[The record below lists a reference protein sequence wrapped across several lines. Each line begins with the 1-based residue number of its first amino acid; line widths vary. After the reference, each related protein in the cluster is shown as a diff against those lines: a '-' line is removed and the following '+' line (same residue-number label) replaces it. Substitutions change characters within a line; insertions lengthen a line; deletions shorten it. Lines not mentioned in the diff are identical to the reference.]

1 MRIPDYCWLCW
12 SIYCFHKHTAKLQTS
27 LRRGFCLL
35 RTAGSQKTL
44 LSADKVE
51 PCSSGLSGHL
61 WLCHCSP
68 DSAACLPLHLAG
80 SSLARRVERITYCA
94 IRDGLGNGTC
104 ICGGQAALK
113 AADTRVRHNLAGFL
127 WAFFILMSSGVK
139 FRTICLVL
147 HDRRIMLAWS
157 KYVLDLRLMHN
168 VRSARLVAADLMI
181 LPLQ

>member
-35 RTAGSQKTL
+35 HTAPSQKTL
-44 LSADKVE
+44 LCADKVE

-80 SSLARRVERITYCA
+80 SSLTRRVEGAAHCT
-94 IRDGLGNGTC
+94 IRDSLGDGAC
-104 ICGGQAALK
+104 ICGGQAALE
-113 AADTRVRHNLAGFL
+113 AADTRVRQTLAGFL
-127 WAFFILMSSGVK
+127 WAYFILLSFGVN
-139 FRTICLVL
+139 FRTFNLVL
-147 HDRRIMLAWS
+147 HDRRVMLAW
-157 KYVLDLRLMHN
+157 
-168 VRSARLVAADLMI
+168 
-181 LPLQ
+181 